1 MTELILARH
10 GQTAW
15 NVGEVFRGQS
25 DINLDETGLRQ
36 AELLA
41 DYLSERKIEAVYC
54 SPMSRALKTAATI
67 AAKHNLKIIVA
78 RELNDLKFGEWE
90 GLPLVEVQEKYPAM
104 FAVWEQTPHLV
115 QIPGGEGLHDVT
127 RRAVTF
133 VRDIADRHQGTIV
146 LVSHRVVVKVLTL
159 ALLGLDN
166 SHFWNIRADTA
177 AITIF
182 TYENQRWILNEHNDT
197 CYLKPLKQRKLTDF

>member
-15 NVGEVFRGQS
+15 NVGEVFRGQT
-25 DINLDETGLRQ
+25 DVDLNETGLRQ

-41 DYLSERKIEAVYC
+41 DYLNGRKIEAVYS
-54 SPMSRALKTAATI
+54 SPMNRALKTAAAI
-67 AAKHNLKIIVA
+67 AAKQGTKIVVA

-90 GLPLVEVQEKYPAM
+90 GLPLVEVREKYPAM

-133 VRDIADRHQGTIV
+133 VHDIVAKHQGTVV

-177 AITIF
+177 AITTF
-182 TYENQRWILNEHNDT
+182 AYENQRWILNEHNNT
-197 CYLKPLKQRKLTDF
+197 CYLKPLRQEKLKDF